1 MFIAWLMYAVFWTV
15 LLGGGG
21 YLILRFIRAYE
32 RKAVQSTEMAK
43 LEERVQLLEEANSR
57 LESEIAA
64 IDEAH
69 QFTMR
74 LLTERAA
81 AE

>member
-1 MFIAWLMYAVFWTV
+1 MFAAWLIAIIFWTM

-32 RKAVQSTEMAK
+32 RKAVQGQEMAK
-43 LEERVQLLEEANSR
+43 LEERIQLLEEANTR
-57 LESEIAA
+57 LESEVAA
-64 IDEAH
+64 IEEAH

-74 LLTERAA
+74 LLTERST

>member
-1 MFIAWLMYAVFWTV
+1 MFMIAAVFWTV

-21 YLILRFIRAYE
+21 YLILRFIRANE
-32 RKAVQSTEMAK
+32 GEAVQNTEMAK
-43 LEERVQLLEEANSR
+43 LEARVQLLEEANSR
-57 LESEIAA
+57 LESEMAA
-64 IDEAH
+64 IEEAH

-74 LLTERAA
+74 LLTERSA

>member
-1 MFIAWLMYAVFWTV
+1 MFIVWLMYAFFWTV

-32 RKAVQSTEMAK
+32 RKAVQGTEMAK

-57 LESEIAA
+57 LESEMAA
-64 IDEAH
+64 IEEAH
-69 QFTMR
+69 QFTVR